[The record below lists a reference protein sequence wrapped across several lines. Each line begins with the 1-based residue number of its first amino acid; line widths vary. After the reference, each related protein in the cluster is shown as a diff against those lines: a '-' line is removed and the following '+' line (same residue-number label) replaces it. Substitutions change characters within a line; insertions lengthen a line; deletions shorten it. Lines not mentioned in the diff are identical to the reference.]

1 MILINKINKQ
11 AKYCLQNYKHFPCEK
26 CPVRLLAVSLTKN
39 KDPAET
45 HSCMYFITDKKFSP
59 YFKETYDCYKAIKN
73 SLILAKAISAN
84 KI

>member
-1 MILINKINKQ
+1 MNLNKINKQ
-11 AKYCLQNYKHFPCEK
+11 TKYCLQNYKHFSCEK
-26 CPVRLLAVSLTKN
+26 CPVRLLSISLIK

-45 HSCMYFITDKKFSP
+45 HSCVYFITDKKFSP

>member
-1 MILINKINKQ
+1 MNLNKINKQ
-11 AKYCLQNYKHFPCEK
+11 TKYCLQNYKHFSCEK
-26 CPVRLLAVSLTKN
+26 CPVRLLSISLIK

-45 HSCMYFITDKKFSP
+45 HSCMHFITDKKFSP

-73 SLILAKAISAN
+73 SLILVKTISTN

>member
-1 MILINKINKQ
+1 MNLNKINKQ
-11 AKYCLQNYKHFPCEK
+11 TKYCLQNYKHFPCEK
-26 CPVRLLAVSLTKN
+26 CPVRLLSISLIN

-73 SLILAKAISAN
+73 SLILVKTISTN